1 LIKLDIGRVPDG
13 HSHLDIEA
21 EASDLEACLEEGR
34 LESPV
39 SLRLDLDRR
48 GDDIFIKG
56 TVEARAVLGCSRCL
70 NEYSLEFETPLEL
83 LCMVSGE
90 SDAAGEEDRE
100 NVVRISPGAKFMD
113 LAGPAR
119 SELLVLLPLKPL
131 CDEGCKGLC
140 PSCGIDLNASS
151 CSCGPGGHDSRW
163 DALNKIK

>member
-1 LIKLDIGRVPDG
+1 MIKLDIGRVPDG

-21 EASDLEACLEEGR
+21 EGSDLEACLEDGR

-39 SLRLDLDRR
+39 NLRLDLDRR

-56 TVEARAVLGCSRCL
+56 MVEARAVLGCSRCL
-70 NEYSLEFETPLEL
+70 IEYSLELEAPLEL
-83 LCMVSGE
+83 WCMVSGE

-119 SELLVLLPLKPL
+119 SELLLLLPLKPL

-140 PSCGIDLNASS
+140 PGCGIDLNASS
-151 CSCGPGGHDSRW
+151 CSCGPEGHDSRW